1 VMAETNQFYM
11 SETNQDTTRP
21 SKYKRLQFRSD
32 MDIDKNSYGP
42 LKSTDR
48 LLPIANISKIMK
60 GPIPRSAKIAK
71 DAKELMQKS
80 ASEFIAIVTCMAK
93 EICESE
99 NRKTITGDDLIRSM
113 KQLGMYYYAEIT
125 KKYFMRYKDGGKA
138 FKNKSYT
145 EKDFGE
151 HRPHFSNDYRHLQ

>member
-1 VMAETNQFYM
+1 MYKTNQFEKD
-11 SETNQDTTRP
+11 ETYPNALKP
-21 SKYKRLQFRSD
+21 SKYKSQNYKID
-32 MDIDKNSYGP
+32 MNPDKSPFGS
-42 LKSTDR
+42 LKTTDR

-113 KQLGMYYYAEIT
+113 KQLGMFYYAEIT

-138 FKNKSYT
+138 FRNKSYT
-145 EKDFGE
+145 EKDYIDQ
-151 HRPHFSNDYRHLQ
+151 HPHFSTNYRNLH

>member
-1 VMAETNQFYM
+1 MTETNQFGTN
-11 SETNQDTTRP
+11 ETNQDTMKP
-21 SKYKRLQFRSD
+21 SKYKKQEFKIDVD
-32 MDIDKNSYGP
+32 MDKNSYGP
-42 LKSTDR
+42 LKTTDR

-151 HRPHFSNDYRHLQ
+151 PHPHFSNEYRHLQ

>member
-1 VMAETNQFYM
+1 MESNTF
-11 SETNQDTTRP
+11 
-21 SKYKRLQFRSD
+21 
-32 MDIDKNSYGP
+32 IP
-42 LKSTDR
+42 LKTTDR

-99 NRKTITGDDLIRSM
+99 NRKTLTGDDLIRGM
-113 KQLGMYYYAEIT
+113 KQLGMFYYAEIT
-125 KKYFMRYKDGGKA
+125 KKYFMRYKDGGKNI
-138 FKNKSYT
+138 KNKL
-145 EKDFGE
+145 FGDRE
-151 HRPHFSNDYRHLQ
+151 FPNHPHFTNNYRHLQ

>member
-1 VMAETNQFYM
+1 MCKTNQFYKN
-11 SETNQDTTRP
+11 ETKIFTVKPNI
-21 SKYKRLQFRSD
+21 YKKQKSQSD
-32 MDIDKNSYGP
+32 IDMDKNSYGP
-42 LKSTDR
+42 LKTTDR

-60 GPIPRSAKIAK
+60 GPIPRTAKIAK

-113 KQLGMYYYAEIT
+113 KQLGMFYYAEIT
-125 KKYFMRYKDGGKA
+125 KKYFLRYKDGGKS
-138 FKNKSYT
+138 FKNKNYS
-145 EKDFGE
+145 EKDFSN
-151 HRPHFSNDYRHLQ
+151 HPHFSSDYRHLP

>member
-1 VMAETNQFYM
+1 MEQ
-11 SETNQDTTRP
+11 
-21 SKYKRLQFRSD
+21 
-32 MDIDKNSYGP
+32 IDKNNIFTI
-42 LKSTDR
+42 KTTDR

-113 KQLGMYYYAEIT
+113 KQLGMFYYAEIT
-125 KKYFMRYKDGGKA
+125 KKYFMRYKDGGKGV
-138 FKNKSYT
+138 KNKPYPDK
-145 EKDFGE
+145 EFPP
-151 HRPHFSNDYRHLQ
+151 HPHFPDDFRTL